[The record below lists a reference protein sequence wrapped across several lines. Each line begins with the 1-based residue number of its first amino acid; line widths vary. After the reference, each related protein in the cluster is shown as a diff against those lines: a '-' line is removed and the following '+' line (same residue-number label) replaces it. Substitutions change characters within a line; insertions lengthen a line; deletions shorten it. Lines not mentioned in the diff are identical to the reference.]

1 METDSPTR
9 IFNPGILTDKVG
21 LIDTFYLLTLLNPT
35 HLQFHKQPPMYKSG
49 YIIIDNETYAFN
61 TCLFDS
67 GAQSDNYI
75 ASKFVNEHM
84 DVFKPYILEHSSTVR
99 LGDSKTTVHITHIIT
114 LNVSIQD
121 SNHVTHDA
129 LINLSIMDIDHLELI
144 IGINSI
150 IFSFYDLFLDLLKT
164 AKLALSKP
172 TTTNTPTSEL
182 SIIDKIIHDTI
193 DPPLCTTNDIPIS
206 ADYNNC
212 IPTWS
217 LPLDEISPEELDTP
231 DPCSFTGPLEFLSVD
246 RQEVLNKYY
255 NLLTTNINPDFINA
269 CPDVLV
275 FMKSSTAL
283 SVFCPET
290 WTGINNLPPLE
301 LNWSPELPARMRT
314 HARPIKPAF
323 LANAKSEFDRLK
335 TYFYAESTSPIT
347 SPLVIAPKATPP
359 FIRFCGDYVN
369 MNKYIIFEQHPVPI
383 VLHELQKA
391 STGKYFNDF
400 DMKNGFHQFK
410 LATKT
415 SLRLS
420 VLTTWGN
427 FCPLYMPEGVSPA
440 SGILNTRMTDIF
452 YKLRDYT
459 IVIFDNFLSITF
471 SFDDCYLKLV
481 EFITC
486 CANRNVIL
494 GMAKTKIGY
503 ADCTFFGYKVKDGT
517 YSLTQERQLAVTSL
531 SMPKTI
537 KQMQS
542 LLGSSVFFK
551 NNIPNYADL
560 TATLHEMT
568 VKNFSYDPTTWT
580 KDYVQHFEKL
590 KLGLLHSIAVSFPNY
605 NYTFILRTDASTE
618 AWGGVLIQITPT
630 GTYECISL
638 VSAKFSGPAHKWD
651 IHKKEAYGIIG
662 SVKALDYLLRGK
674 YFIIETDH
682 KNILYLEQNITSIVI
697 RWRMYLQTF
706 YNCRRYLQGKFNN
719 LGDWLSRQY
728 HLFCLLTQESNRT
741 DLSSTP
747 PPPTLL
753 ALLPGAAEQMDTD
766 LFFTHTLNLLVHTSG
781 EEVPVQVRI
790 PSEPL
795 PNTISLKSL

>member
-1 METDSPTR
+1 M
-9 IFNPGILTDKVG
+9 
-21 LIDTFYLLTLLNPT
+21 
-35 HLQFHKQPPMYKSG
+35 
-49 YIIIDNETYAFN
+49 
-61 TCLFDS
+61 FDS
-67 GAQSDNYI
+67 GAQSDKYI

-114 LNVSIQD
+114 LNLSIQD

-129 LINLSIMDIDHLELI
+129 LINLCIMDIDHLELI

-150 IFSFYDLFLDLLKT
+150 IFSFYDLFLDMLKT

-182 SIIDKIIHDTI
+182 SIIDKIIHNTI

-301 LNWSPELPARMRT
+301 LNWSAELPARMRT

-383 VLHELQKA
+383 VLHELQ
-391 STGKYFNDF
+391 
-400 DMKNGFHQFK
+400 M
-410 LATKT
+410 
-415 SLRLS
+415 
-420 VLTTWGN
+420 
-427 FCPLYMPEGVSPA
+427 PLVG
-440 SGILNTRMTDIF
+440 R
-452 YKLRDYT
+452 
-459 IVIFDNFLSITF
+459 
-471 SFDDCYLKLV
+471 
-481 EFITC
+481 
-486 CANRNVIL
+486 
-494 GMAKTKIGY
+494 
-503 ADCTFFGYKVKDGT
+503 
-517 YSLTQERQLAVTSL
+517 
-531 SMPKTI
+531 
-537 KQMQS
+537 
-542 LLGSSVFFK
+542 
-551 NNIPNYADL
+551 
-560 TATLHEMT
+560 
-568 VKNFSYDPTTWT
+568 
-580 KDYVQHFEKL
+580 
-590 KLGLLHSIAVSFPNY
+590 
-605 NYTFILRTDASTE
+605 
-618 AWGGVLIQITPT
+618 
-630 GTYECISL
+630 
-638 VSAKFSGPAHKWD
+638 
-651 IHKKEAYGIIG
+651 
-662 SVKALDYLLRGK
+662 
-674 YFIIETDH
+674 
-682 KNILYLEQNITSIVI
+682 I
-697 RWRMYLQTF
+697 R
-706 YNCRRYLQGKFNN
+706 
-719 LGDWLSRQY
+719 
-728 HLFCLLTQESNRT
+728 
-741 DLSSTP
+741 
-747 PPPTLL
+747 
-753 ALLPGAAEQMDTD
+753 
-766 LFFTHTLNLLVHTSG
+766 
-781 EEVPVQVRI
+781 
-790 PSEPL
+790 
-795 PNTISLKSL
+795 